1 VLAPVAIWVAT
12 SADALYSGVAAWGA
26 ALLIVATGRAD
37 RSGDRFAVAGG
48 LLLAAAGFGSYGVVL
63 VGIVPLAIAW
73 HRRRLRPL
81 VLASVAAGAVV
92 VAFAAAGFWWLDG
105 LVATHGR
112 YVAGI
117 ASRRPYFAFLFVNAG
132 ALAVALGPAIPVA
145 LARLRNRK
153 LWLLVGSGLGAVALA
168 AASGMSKGE
177 VERIWLPFT
186 PWILVSGA
194 ALWPVATRPTR
205 SSTWRDPIRGWLC
218 VQAATAIAVESLVRT
233 AW

>member
-1 VLAPVAIWVAT
+1 
-12 SADALYSGVAAWGA
+12 
-26 ALLIVATGRAD
+26 
-37 RSGDRFAVAGG
+37 VAGG
-48 LLLAAAGFGSYGVVL
+48 LLLAAAAFGSYGVVL

-73 HRRRLRPL
+73 HRRRLRPAIVAL
-81 VLASVAAGAVV
+81 AAAATVVL
-92 VAFAAAGFWWLDG
+92 AFAAGGFWWVDG

-117 ASRRPYFAFLFVNAG
+117 ASRRPYVAFLFVNAA
-132 ALAVALGPAIPVA
+132 ALAIALGPATAVA
-145 LARLRNRK
+145 LARLRHRH
-153 LWLLVGSGLGAVALA
+153 LWLLVGGGLAAIALA

-194 ALWPVATRPTR
+194 ALWPVAAPSR
-205 SSTWRDPIRGWLC
+205 SRTLRDPMRVWLC
-218 VQAATAIAVESLVRT
+218 AQAGFAIAVESVVRT